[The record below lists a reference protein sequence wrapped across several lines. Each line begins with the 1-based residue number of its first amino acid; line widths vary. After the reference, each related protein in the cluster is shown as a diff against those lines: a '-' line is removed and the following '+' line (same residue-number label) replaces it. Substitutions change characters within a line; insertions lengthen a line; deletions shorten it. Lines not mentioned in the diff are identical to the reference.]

1 MEIEMSDKSNW
12 RNKIRSLILTAP
24 LPIASLS
31 EMLLLLTRE
40 VSGLSS
46 PSDLWVTFSV
56 PRVELGQVPAIPT
69 GLIHI
74 PIWL

>member
-12 RNKIRSLILTAP
+12 KNKIRSLVLIAP
-24 LPIASLS
+24 LLTTALS
-31 EMLLLLTRE
+31 ETVLLLRRE
-40 VSGLSS
+40 VSGLSL

-69 GLIHI
+69 GPIHI